1 MHAVEFDADIKNG
14 IVYIPKE
21 YEELRR
27 KKSARFVVM
36 YDDVSLKVKYS
47 REDMQRMDSVDMI
60 FDKYSIDMSKIRFD
74 REETHDR

>member
-1 MHAVEFDADIKNG
+1 MQAVEFDADIKNG

-21 YEELRR
+21 YDELRQ

-36 YDDVSLKVKYS
+36 YDDSLKVKYS
-47 REDMQRMDSVDMI
+47 REDMQRMDSVDVI

-74 REETHDR
+74 REEIHER